1 MASVVITVGP
11 TGGQT
16 TREMTPH
23 LPTSPDQI
31 ANEVTA
37 AYHAGATVASLH
49 FRDANHRPTADLH
62 IARRTVELVQE
73 QSPILVQVSSGVS
86 TEASMDERLALMELR
101 PQMATLSP
109 CSMTFG
115 AGEFRN
121 PPDFVRRL
129 AGRMQELNIKP
140 ELEIYDTGHVP
151 AALMLQ
157 EEGLIEGPLQ
167 FGIVLGVPGG
177 MAATAANLVHIV
189 QTLPVDAVWQAIA
202 VGRHNFELAAVAMG
216 MGGNVRTGLEDN
228 IYLARGELSP
238 GNAPLVTRMA
248 EIATAIGRPVSTVEE
263 TATRLG
269 LPLLNDAGATAA
281 G

>member
-1 MASVVITVGP
+1 MSSVVITVGP

-16 TREMTPH
+16 TRAMTPH
-23 LPTSPDQI
+23 LPTSPEDI
-31 ANEVTA
+31 ARDVTA

-49 FRDANHRPTADLH
+49 FRDANHRPTADLD
-62 IARRTVELVQE
+62 IARRAVELVQE

-86 TEASMDERLALMELR
+86 TEATLDERLALMELR

-109 CSMTFG
+109 CSMSFG

-121 PPDFVRRL
+121 PPEFVRRL
-129 AGRMQELNIKP
+129 AGRMQELGIKP

-151 AALMLQ
+151 AALKLQ

-177 MAATAANLVHIV
+177 MAATAANLAHIV
-189 QTLPVDAVWQAIA
+189 QTLPPDAVWQAIA
-202 VGRHNFELAAVAMG
+202 VGRANFEMAAVAMA

-228 IYLARGELSP
+228 IYLARGELAP
-238 GNAPLVTRMA
+238 GNAPLIQRMA
-248 EIATAIGRPVSTVEE
+248 DLAAAIGRPVATIQE
-263 TATRLG
+263 TRARLG
-269 LPLLNDAGATAA
+269 LGPAAPTTATA
-281 G
+281 

>member
-1 MASVVITVGP
+1 MSSVVITVGP

-23 LPTSPDQI
+23 LPTSPDEI
-31 ANEVTA
+31 AAEVTA
-37 AYHAGATVASLH
+37 AYRAGATVASLH
-49 FRDANHRPTADLH
+49 FRDRDHRPTADLA

-86 TEASMDERLALMELR
+86 TEASFEERLALMELR

-109 CSMTFG
+109 CSMSFG

-129 AGRMQELNIKP
+129 AGRMQELGIKP

-151 AALMLQ
+151 AALKLQ
-157 EEGLIEGPLQ
+157 EEGLIDGPLQ

-177 MAATAANLVHIV
+177 MAATAANLAHIV
-189 QTLPVDAVWQAIA
+189 QTLPADAVWQAIA
-202 VGRHNFELAAVAMG
+202 VGRANFEMAAVAMA

-228 IYLARGELSP
+228 IFLSRGELSP
-238 GNAPLVTRMA
+238 GNAPLIERMRA
-248 EIATAIGRPVSTVEE
+248 IATSIGRPVATIEE
-263 TATRLG
+263 TVARLG
-269 LPLLNDAGATAA
+269 VRVPGTTTATE
-281 G
+281 